1 MRADR
6 PPSLV
11 VPCLAAA
18 VQGFA
23 FMNHAPVVPLVM
35 LDLGVS
41 PAAAGFLTTATFL
54 SCAVFSVPL
63 GTLTDRFGPK
73 RVTASVIAL
82 LVVSAIGLALAPSY
96 AIMLATRVLAGVSLA
111 SVFVAGGQ
119 YVNTHWAGGRQH
131 VAQGFHGG
139 SILLGVGAGVFV
151 LPALAEALGW
161 RVAVASSAAPAVLGG
176 LVWLAAARPGVPSVA
191 RTSIASV
198 YRSATLW
205 RLGIAHTSMF
215 GTSIVLG
222 AWVAVYLVSEFGLPL
237 AYAGFFGSLG
247 LLIGALGRPTGG
259 LLVSLGWVRPRAL
272 IVITLAGIVVALA
285 VMAWPGR
292 SLPVAVAGIAAAG
305 VATSLGFA
313 PIVAL
318 AGRAAPGAA
327 GAALGLI
334 GLHATFVVIAS
345 APLVGALW
353 SAAGDFTLPLA
364 VLAVIPG
371 AALVLALGLPRE

>member
-1 MRADR
+1 M
-6 PPSLV
+6 
-11 VPCLAAA
+11 
-18 VQGFA
+18 QGFG

-35 LDLGVS
+35 RDAGVS

-54 SCAVFSVPL
+54 SCAVFSIPL
-63 GTLTDRFGPK
+63 GALTDRFGPK
-73 RVTASVIAL
+73 RVTAFVLAL
-82 LVVSAIGLALAPSY
+82 LAVSAIGLAAAPSY
-96 AIMLATRVLAGVSLA
+96 GFMLATRVLAGVSLA

-119 YVNTHWAGGRQH
+119 YVTTHWSGARQH
-131 VAQGFHGG
+131 VAQGLHGG

-151 LPALAEALGW
+151 LPALSEALGW
-161 RVAVASSAAPAVLGG
+161 RAAIALSALPAVLGA
-176 LVWLAAARPGVPSVA
+176 LVWLFAARPGAPSVRRA
-191 RTSIASV
+191 AIASV

-215 GTSIVLG
+215 GTGIVLG
-222 AWVAVYLVSEFGLPL
+222 AWVAVYLVSEFDLPV

-247 LLIGALGRPTGG
+247 LLIGAAGRPVGG
-259 LLVSLGWVRPRAL
+259 VLVSLGWGRPRAL
-272 IVITLAGIVVALA
+272 IVVTLAGILVALA

-292 SLPVAVAGIAAAG
+292 PLAVAVAGIAVAG

-318 AGRAAPGAA
+318 AARAAPGAA

-334 GLHATFVVIAS
+334 GLHATFAVVAG

-353 SAAGDFTLPLA
+353 SATGSFTVPLGA
-364 VLAVIPG
+364 LALMPA
-371 AALVLALGLPRE
+371 AALVLALGLPRD